1 MLFSTLITLFSLAGV
16 ALSTPIPQ
24 VASLEKRQ
32 SFNGR
37 ATFYDVGLGACGQYK

>member
-1 MLFSTLITLFSLAGV
+1 MLFSTLIAFVSLASAV
-16 ALSTPIPQ
+16 LSTPIPQ